1 MFGRVLA
8 VLRRQWW
15 LVVAVVLAAAITG
28 YVASLKTADVYTSVA
43 TIMMDTAPS
52 ARYRGMPVADDLV
65 KEITG
70 SKVRSMVA
78 SSLSVDEAEVAG
90 NLRAAAAGNPLTT
103 IRVTYA
109 AGTKDRA
116 DAGAR
121 AAALEAI
128 AYVRTTMSKEVAF
141 REQQI
146 AASEQAL
153 SAFDAASRQTPLA
166 LNATYERWTIQ
177 TQLIDYKVALEGILG
192 VYTYDGSVTSSLS
205 SASDVRLKNA
215 LAGAVVGLAFGIL
228 LAGAREA
235 LRVRA

>member
-70 SKVRSMVA
+70 SKVRSMV
-78 SSLSVDEAEVAG
+78 EVAG

-166 LNATYERWTIQ
+166 LNAT
-177 TQLIDYKVALEGILG
+177 
-192 VYTYDGSVTSSLS
+192 
-205 SASDVRLKNA
+205 
-215 LAGAVVGLAFGIL
+215 
-228 LAGAREA
+228 
-235 LRVRA
+235 